1 MLPYEMEQNLEWQ
14 REQAEIRRDWR
25 EIEKT
30 RAKAQITEAIRI
42 EGQEVRRWRKEAADE
57 RRRAIYETVQITL
70 SGDIQAVTRNLSV
83 DTIPRLITSMRS
95 PQLQKYIRETDRR
108 QQVFSLSC
116 VVADQQVRIFL
127 TKEQIGNPGYL
138 LKRLASEGITFF
150 GAPAKCKIWIRD
162 LLSQLISTAREWVIP
177 DRPGWIKREDGFTF
191 IDVDKLTWEA
201 IEGELACSMKLL

>member
-1 MLPYEMEQNLEWQ
+1 MLSYEMEQNLQWQ
-14 REQAEIRRDWR
+14 REQAEIRRDRR

-42 EGQEVRRWRKEAADE
+42 EGQEVRRWRKEVADE
-57 RRRAIYETVQITL
+57 RKRGIYETVQITS

-95 PQLQKYIRETDRR
+95 PQLQKYIRETDHR

-116 VVADQQVRIFL
+116 VVADHQVRIFL
-127 TKEQIGNPGYL
+127 AKDQIGNAGYL

-162 LLSQLISTAREWVIP
+162 LLSQLISTARESVIP
-177 DRPGWIKREDGFTF
+177 DRPGWIKREGTF
-191 IDVDKLTWEA
+191 AFVDVDKLTWEV
-201 IEGELACSMKLL
+201 IGRELDD